1 MIWYFSRKKRAV
13 ERPEREATV
22 QDKAVRVLP
31 APRPVQLGHV
41 STFPYLGHVPTSPHC
56 PIGSCVNIALFRSCV
71 NITLFRSFVNVIS
84 LSS

>member
-41 STFPYLGHVPTSPHC
+41 STFPYLG
-56 PIGSCVNIALFRSCV
+56 SCA
-71 NITLFRSFVNVIS
+71 NITS
-84 LSS
+84 LSNWVMCQYHLI